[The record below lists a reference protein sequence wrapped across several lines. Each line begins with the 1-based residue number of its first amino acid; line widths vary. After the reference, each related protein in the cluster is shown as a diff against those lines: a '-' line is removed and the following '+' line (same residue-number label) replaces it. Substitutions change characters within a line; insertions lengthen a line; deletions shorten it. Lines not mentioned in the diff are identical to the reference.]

1 MDIEYIDIHSDI
13 FDEIVEDIKK
23 NNLSR
28 NIMPKLIVGT
38 GLSLIYGV
46 PGMKAL
52 AEYLRNPKIQI

>member
-1 MDIEYIDIHSDI
+1 MSVEYLNIDSDV

-28 NIMPKLIVGT
+28 SNMPKLIIGT

-46 PGMKAL
+46 PGM
-52 AEYLRNPKIQI
+52 